1 MSTDNTDK
9 AAKEAA
15 RAAAKKRLADAL
27 AEREEGHAAVDT
39 AFWSKVR
46 DEIDSGALRQVDAV
60 DALGYSREYI
70 RKQIK
75 NLPAA

>member
-1 MSTDNTDK
+1 MATDDTDK

-27 AEREEGHAAVDT
+27 AQRETDHAGIET
-39 AFWSKVR
+39 AFWTKVR

-60 DALGYSREYI
+60 DALGFTREYI

-75 NLPAA
+75 NLTE